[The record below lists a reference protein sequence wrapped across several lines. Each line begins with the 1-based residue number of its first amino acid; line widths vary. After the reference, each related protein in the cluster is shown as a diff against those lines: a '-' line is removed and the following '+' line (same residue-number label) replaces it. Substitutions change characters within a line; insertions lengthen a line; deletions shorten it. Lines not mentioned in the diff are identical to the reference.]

1 MKNVGKTD
9 KSIRITAGVLLIA
22 AGIIL
27 QLTAGRL
34 WWLALP
40 GIVFAGTGLISFC
53 PLYLPFKINTGKK

>member
-9 KSIRITAGVLLIA
+9 KTIRLIAGILLIA
-22 AGIIL
+22 AGIVL
-27 QLTAGRL
+27 QLTAGRF

-53 PLYLPFKINTGKK
+53 PLYLPLKINTGKK

>member
-9 KSIRITAGVLLIA
+9 KTIRITAGVLLIA

-40 GIVFAGTGLISFC
+40 ESYSPVPA
-53 PLYLPFKINTGKK
+53 